1 MKHFVDNIKRVKK
14 VATNQS
20 KKKATEDKKDL
31 LEVEEVISRLFDN
44 NVNAFF
50 TEKDLQSLKILEGR
64 KKALLEK
71 ETVQ

>member
-14 VATNQS
+14 VAANQS

-31 LEVEEVISRLFDN
+31 LEVEEFISRLFDN
-44 NVNAFF
+44 NVNAIF

-64 KKALLEK
+64 KQALLEK
-71 ETVQ
+71 ETV

>member
-20 KKKATEDKKDL
+20 KKKATEDKNDL

-44 NVNAFF
+44 NVNAVF

-64 KKALLEK
+64 KQALLEK
-71 ETVQ
+71 ETV